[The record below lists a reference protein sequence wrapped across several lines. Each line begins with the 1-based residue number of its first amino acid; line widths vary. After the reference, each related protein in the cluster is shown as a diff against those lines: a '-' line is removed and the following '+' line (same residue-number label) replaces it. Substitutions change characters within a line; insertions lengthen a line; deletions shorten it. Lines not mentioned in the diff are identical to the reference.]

1 MEVALKGFKVSIEDM
16 SRLKENIDT
25 LSTGMGNFN
34 KEMEM
39 KQTKKRFNET
49 LGMKSGTKF
58 SWGKLDAQQ
67 RGQMS

>member
-1 MEVALKGFKVSIEDM
+1 MSIEDM

-58 SWGKLDAQQ
+58 SWGKRTERTDELTN
-67 RGQMS
+67 MEPL